1 MLADVSKFLVC
12 MPRRSK
18 WVGDLCECKPEGRHQ
33 QTLAIYDSIMEN
45 NVATDAVSN
54 TCGGGIASGPGVTSV
69 TLDNVTMANNKADK
83 GGSVCILGRCKIS
96 ISSSSF
102 RNSTGRYRH

>member
-1 MLADVSKFLVC
+1 MSVNFWCACPAGANGSAIYVNASLKAGISK
-12 MPRRSK
+12 
-18 WVGDLCECKPEGRHQ
+18 
-33 QTLAIYDSIMEN
+33 TLAIYDSIMEN